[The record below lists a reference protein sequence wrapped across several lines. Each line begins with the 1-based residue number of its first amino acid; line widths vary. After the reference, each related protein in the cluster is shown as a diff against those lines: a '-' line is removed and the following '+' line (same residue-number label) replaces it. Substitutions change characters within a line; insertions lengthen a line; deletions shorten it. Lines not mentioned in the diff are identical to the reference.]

1 MSGWIRRP
9 ASLRDEPPAHT
20 PMSSRLLRLVPLFAV
35 VLALPTARASA
46 QDKVYSLAE
55 VNTPPKL
62 AAPSQAM
69 RVIQSSYPADLR
81 NKGVA
86 GEVEVQFVVAPT
98 GKVEAGSVE
107 VIDASVPQLGDAA
120 KGAVEKLEF
129 TPAKVNNAAVRARVV
144 LPIAYRP

>member
-1 MSGWIRRP
+1 MHPATNHHPRPPMMSRFPRVLP
-9 ASLRDEPPAHT
+9 
-20 PMSSRLLRLVPLFAV
+20 LLAV
-35 VLALPTARASA
+35 VLAVPTARASA

-69 RVIQSSYPADLR
+69 RVIQSSYPAELKSR
-81 NKGVA
+81 GVA
-86 GEVEVQFVVAPT
+86 GEVELQFVVAPS

-129 TPAKVNNAAVRARVV
+129 TPAKVNNAPVRARVV